1 MVINFHLTPRRELK
15 TVWSFTLWPR
25 KPFCISPTVFYWLHS
40 GHEVFKNWRAYCKT
54 TMLSPH
60 CIKHCVSLC
69 IYVFGWDVCSA
80 VKELWRAENKCWG
93 LLFSLP
99 VGPKDQVGRLAGAP
113 STGSGPYLRA
123 YLEAEA
129 QSLSSHRY
137 AISKAGRIWTSVP
150 SEKTTASILR
160 GLYRDITSPSL
171 SHTVCFY
178 LYLQACKLPRE
189 RSKPHN
195 RMCPFAISGFC
206 ISWFSFLSFILP
218 IFSD

>member
-1 MVINFHLTPRRELK
+1 
-15 TVWSFTLWPR
+15 
-25 KPFCISPTVFYWLHS
+25 
-40 GHEVFKNWRAYCKT
+40 VFKNWRAYCKT

-137 AISKAGRIWTSVP
+137 AISKAGRI
-150 SEKTTASILR
+150 
-160 GLYRDITSPSL
+160 
-171 SHTVCFY
+171 
-178 LYLQACKLPRE
+178 
-189 RSKPHN
+189 
-195 RMCPFAISGFC
+195 
-206 ISWFSFLSFILP
+206 
-218 IFSD
+218 